1 MGRIGSAGRTVL
13 SCVSG
18 ARYLQ
23 LAESERSANELRSA
37 TAELERER
45 DSLNDKIRRGADAIS
60 KTSKLQEKLEAKL
73 SKLSTDKAAAEE
85 EAASAKATATQLE
98 VRLAHLQSCICCRD

>member
-1 MGRIGSAGRTVL
+1 M
-13 SCVSG
+13 SG
-18 ARYLQ
+18 ELCLQ
-23 LAESERSANELRSA
+23 LAESERSATELRSA
-37 TAELERER
+37 TADLERER

-85 EAASAKATATQLE
+85 EAAAAKATATQLE
-98 VRLAHLQSCICCRD
+98 VRLVQLQSCVCCRD